1 VERPLFKKLI
11 KAGEIEVLEE
21 GGQSVTG
28 DAGGTPI
35 RKSTQGHPPTRVVT
49 RKGDR

>member
-11 KAGEIEVLEE
+11 EAGEIEVLDE
-21 GGQSVTG
+21 GAQSVTG
-28 DAGGTPI
+28 EAASTRI
-35 RKSTQGHPPTRVVT
+35 RKSTQGHPPTRIVT